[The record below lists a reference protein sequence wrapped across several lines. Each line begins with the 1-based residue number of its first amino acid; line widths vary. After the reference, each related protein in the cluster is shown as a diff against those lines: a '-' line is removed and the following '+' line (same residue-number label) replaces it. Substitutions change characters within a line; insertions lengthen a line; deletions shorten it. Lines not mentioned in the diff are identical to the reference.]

1 MLDPKVDVVL
11 TRIGALA
18 DDIGEMRAALK
29 ELAHSFAK
37 LALIEERQTQANEA
51 LGRVFKAIDKTE
63 ARALAAEAKAETR
76 TAALE
81 SRISSLEREMPL
93 IRQSSGWVTSSVSAA
108 ATAAVLYI
116 AKKIGIIS

>member
-1 MLDPKVDVVL
+1 MNASA
-11 TRIGALA
+11 TTH
-18 DDIGEMRAALK
+18 
-29 ELAHSFAK
+29 ELA
-37 LALIEERQTQANEA
+37 R
-51 LGRVFKAIDKTE
+51 
-63 ARALAAEAKAETR
+63 
-76 TAALE
+76 AALE